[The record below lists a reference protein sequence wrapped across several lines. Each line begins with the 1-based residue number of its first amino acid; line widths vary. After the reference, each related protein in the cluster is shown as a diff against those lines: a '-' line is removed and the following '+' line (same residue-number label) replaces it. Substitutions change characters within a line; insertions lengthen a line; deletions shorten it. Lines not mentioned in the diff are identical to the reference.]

1 MNYDY
6 LYYNQWFKTPLV
18 SDAQVCSGHTCKV
31 KLNHLTRVLRVF
43 LTFYGSEKK
52 DNERYVKYLGTL
64 SILGP
69 LSKPDKQTTSTAVI
83 FDCKILFIF

>member
-1 MNYDY
+1 MELNTIG
-6 LYYNQWFKTPLV
+6 FR
-18 SDAQVCSGHTCKV
+18 CSSLFRSHMQV

-64 SILGP
+64 SILGL
-69 LSKPDKQTTSTAVI
+69 LSKPDKQTTGTAVI
-83 FDCKILFIF
+83 FDSKILFIF